1 MRNDKGRRNLA
12 VTFRLWVDKWGGAA
26 VFICNVIAAPMD
38 DFKSRAAV
46 LFFCKQK
53 PSNGESVCY
62 TLFGTV
68 IFLNKGVKM
77 TKKYTLK
84 NVDKIFFE

>member
-1 MRNDKGRRNLA
+1 M
-12 VTFRLWVDKWGGAA
+12 F
-26 VFICNVIAAPMD
+26 VIIIVSPKA
-38 DFKSRAAV
+38 DFKSRAVV
-46 LFFCKQK
+46 LIFCKQK

-62 TLFGTV
+62 TLFGAV

-84 NVDKIFFE
+84 NVDKKFFE

>member
-1 MRNDKGRRNLA
+1 MY
-12 VTFRLWVDKWGGAA
+12 VDDGAEWLFLF
-26 VFICNVIAAPMD
+26 VIIIAAAKAD
-38 DFKSRAAV
+38 IKSRAVV

-53 PSNGESVCY
+53 PSKGEGVCY

-84 NVDKIFFE
+84 NVDKNFFE

>member
-1 MRNDKGRRNLA
+1 MF
-12 VTFRLWVDKWGGAA
+12 VT
-26 VFICNVIAAPMD
+26 VIAAAKAD
-38 DFKSRAAV
+38 IKSRAVV

-68 IFLNKGVKM
+68 IFLNKVVKM

-84 NVDKIFFE
+84 NVDKKIFE